1 MLGTAEIRIIPD
13 WTILIEIVV
22 FLSVIIVL
30 NSLVL
35 RPMLRVM
42 DKRREFTVDAKEEAD
57 NLIEDSDQLDEG
69 RREVLAMALRE
80 AQAERDRR
88 IAETLR
94 NADGVVAEARSRMD
108 KMISSTEVS
117 IESTERSIVEE
128 LEGRS
133 NELADMI
140 VKRIEE

>member
-22 FLSVIIVL
+22 FLSVILVL

-42 DKRREFTVDAKEEAD
+42 DKRREFTVDASEEAE
-57 NLIEDSDQLDEG
+57 NLIEDSNQLDEG

-94 NADGVVAEARSRMD
+94 NADGVVAEARSRMN